1 MPSITLRRMNIIA
14 VEFVDTISREP
25 QTGNVLECSLGAVT
39 NRSLFLRQCLATH
52 SQETQQWSVGARPP
66 LVQWRLAG
74 NGPDL
79 NSTEKLGAVL

>member
-1 MPSITLRRMNIIA
+1 MPQHYAKFQRDPPSGPVAISEKLTGFASTPLHLR
-14 VEFVDTISREP
+14 
-25 QTGNVLECSLGAVT
+25 G
-39 NRSLFLRQCLATH
+39 LRQRLATH